1 MLLLLNTTK
10 TMDFSVPVLQDVVTS
25 DPDLLRTAQILAGKV
40 SKMTPQQLAELMSL
54 SDKLATQTHERF
66 SLWGKPGQSKIPALF
81 GFTGLIF
88 KHLNASSLSKD
99 QLNFARKN
107 VRILSGLY
115 GLLEPFDLIE
125 RYRLEMG
132 YKLAVGGFSNLVQFW
147 REALTVK
154 LNNELTSGESIVS
167 VASQEYMK
175 AIDIKKLD
183 HPVIIPVF
191 KEKHPDGSYKNAI
204 VHAKKARGEIIR
216 YAIENKAEAPKDL
229 MGFSAMGWKAADP
242 PPDEGFWLFT
252 RPVRQKKGERT
263 KQ

>member
-10 TMDFSVPVLQDVVTS
+10 TMDLRVPVLKDVITS
-25 DPDLLRTAQILAGKV
+25 DPDLLSTAQILAGKV

-54 SDKLATQTHERF
+54 SDKLAAQTHERF
-66 SLWGKPGQSKIPALF
+66 SLWGEPGQSKIPALF

-88 KHLNASSLSKD
+88 KHLDAASLSKN
-99 QLNFARKN
+99 QLAFARKN

-125 RYRLEMG
+125 LYRLEMG

-147 REALTVK
+147 REVLTTK
-154 LNNELTSGESIVS
+154 LNNKLTSGESIVS

-175 AIDIKKLD
+175 ALDIKGLD

-191 KEKHPDGSYKNAI
+191 KEKHPDGSYKNVI
-204 VHAKKARGEIIR
+204 VHAKKARGAIIR
-216 YAIENKAEAPKDL
+216 YAIENRAEGPKDL
-229 MGFSAMGWKAADP
+229 MRFSAMGWKAVDT
-242 PPDEGFWLFT
+242 PPDKGSWLFT
-252 RPVRQKKGERT
+252 RPVK
-263 KQ
+263 

>member
-10 TMDFSVPVLQDVVTS
+10 TMDFSAPTLPDMATT

-40 SKMTPQQLAELMSL
+40 SKMTPGQLAELMSL
-54 SDKLATQTHERF
+54 SDKLASETHEKF
-66 SLWGKPGQSKIPALF
+66 SLWGKSGQSKTPALV

-88 KHLNASSLSKD
+88 KHLDASSFSKN
-99 QLNFARKN
+99 QLAFARKN

-125 RYRLEMG
+125 PYRLEMG
-132 YKLAVGGFSNLVQFW
+132 CKLAVGGFSNLVQFW
-147 REALTVK
+147 KETLTVK

-175 AIDIKKLD
+175 ALDIKKLN

-191 KEKHPDGSYKNAI
+191 KEKYPDGSYKNAV
-204 VHAKKARGEIIR
+204 VHAKKARGAIVR
-216 YAIENKAEAPKDL
+216 YAIENRAEKPKDL
-229 MGFSAMGWKAADP
+229 MGFSSMGWKAEDP
-242 PPDEGFWLFT
+242 PPDKGFWLFT
-252 RPVRQKKGERT
+252 RPVE
-263 KQ
+263 